1 MQVYWI
7 GMNAHMLSM
16 FHIHNWHY
24 PHIQNRHL
32 VLMVKTLIN
41 IVVKNKSVSSPHRGK
56 VGCPL

>member
-1 MQVYWI
+1 
-7 GMNAHMLSM
+7 MNADMLSM